1 MCESYDV
8 QSVAADLWEA
18 LPAADAENVLSAFI
32 TADQHGRLLAVSLV
46 QPHTWHTLASFVRHS
61 PLKDAIVGCAVVWF
75 TVLLLPGQFILGFVV
90 CVL

>member
-32 TADQHGRLLAVSLV
+32 TADQHGRLLAISLA

-61 PLKDAIVGCAVVWF
+61 APLKDAIVGCAVVWF
-75 TVLLLPGQFILGFVV
+75 TVLLAGQFFLGFVV